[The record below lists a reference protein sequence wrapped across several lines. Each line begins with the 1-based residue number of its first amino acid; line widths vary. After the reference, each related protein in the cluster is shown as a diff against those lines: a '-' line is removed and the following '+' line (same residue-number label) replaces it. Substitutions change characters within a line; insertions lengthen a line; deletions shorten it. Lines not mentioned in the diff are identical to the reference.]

1 MTTFFSADCPGATY
15 VFATGGKCIVF
26 TFTEFATDRVDRWE
40 IDDIEAHL
48 MNEGQ
53 LFGGVLKSPVGF
65 AVIDA

>member
-1 MTTFFSADCPGATY
+1 MATFFRADCPGATY
-15 VFATGGKCIVF
+15 VFTTGGKGVVF
-26 TFTEFATDRVDRWE
+26 TFAEFVADRVDWGK

-53 LFGGVLKSPVGF
+53 LLGGVLKSPVGF